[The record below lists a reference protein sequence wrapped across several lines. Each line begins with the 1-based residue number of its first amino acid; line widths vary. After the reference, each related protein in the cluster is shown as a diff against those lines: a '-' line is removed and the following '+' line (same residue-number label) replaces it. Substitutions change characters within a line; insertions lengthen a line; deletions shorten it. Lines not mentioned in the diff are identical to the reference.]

1 MNSRQLKG
9 LLSSNEDNFFGSN
22 VKKYMMLRE
31 MVK

>member
-9 LLSSNEDNFFGSN
+9 LFSNNEDFVFGSN